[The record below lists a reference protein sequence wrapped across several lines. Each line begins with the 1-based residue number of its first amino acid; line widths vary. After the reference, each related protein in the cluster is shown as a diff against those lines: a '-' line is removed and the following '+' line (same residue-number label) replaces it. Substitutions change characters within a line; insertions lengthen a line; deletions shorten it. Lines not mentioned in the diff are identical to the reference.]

1 MPKPRSPRWNELRR
15 KGPTREMK
23 PRYLVI
29 CEGCVTEAGY
39 FEALRHKERATLVV
53 ELEIDDN
60 GGVPK
65 TLVERAVQKK
75 KAEARKAQR
84 EGDKRL
90 GYDAVWCVFDVDEH
104 PNLPDARQQALAN
117 EIELAIS
124 NPCFELWALLHFQDQ
139 GAPLERGHARQLLK
153 KHLPKYDKALPFE
166 QMDAHYGDA
175 VRRAK
180 ALDKRHDDIDESG
193 ANPST
198 SVHRL
203 TECIRAAPSA
213 TNTLARAPRKK

>member
-1 MPKPRSPRWNELRR
+1 MSKPRRTMWNDLRR

-29 CEGCVTEAGY
+29 CEGCVTEPGY
-39 FEALRHKERATLVV
+39 FEALRRKERATLVI
-53 ELEIDDN
+53 ELEIDDK

-65 TLVERAVQKK
+65 TLVERAVRKK

-90 GYDAVWCVFDVDEH
+90 GYDAVWCVFDIDEH
-104 PNLPDARQQALAN
+104 PRLHDACQQAQAN

-124 NPCFELWALLHFQDQ
+124 NPCFELWALLHFQEQ
-139 GAPLERGHARQLLK
+139 NAPLDRGQARQLLK
-153 KHLPKYDKALPFE
+153 NHLPRYDKELPFE
-166 QMDAHYGDA
+166 QMDAHYAEA
-175 VRRAK
+175 VRRAET
-180 ALDKRHDDIDESG
+180 LDKRHNDINESG

-198 SVHRL
+198 SVYRL
-203 TECIRAAPSA
+203 TESIRAAPSIA
-213 TNTLARAPRKK
+213 NTSAHASRKK